1 MTNYLS
7 IIIELIRQPQVIL
20 DRGSVKRPESW
31 KTRRPKRKRVKAI
44 RKKPEFFLSEN
55 SGFFCHLRAMSYML
69 NLVSRLIVSS

>member
-44 RKKPEFFLSEN
+44 RKKPESLNIEIA
-55 SGFFCHLRAMSYML
+55 GFFHLRAMSYML
-69 NLVSRLIVSS
+69 NLVSRLIDSS

>member
-44 RKKPEFFLSEN
+44 RKKPESLLQRIPVFF
-55 SGFFCHLRAMSYML
+55 
-69 NLVSRLIVSS
+69 VI

>member
-44 RKKPEFFLSEN
+44 RKKPESLLQRIPV
-55 SGFFCHLRAMSYML
+55 FCYLRAMSYML
-69 NLVSRLIVSS
+69 NLVSRLIATS